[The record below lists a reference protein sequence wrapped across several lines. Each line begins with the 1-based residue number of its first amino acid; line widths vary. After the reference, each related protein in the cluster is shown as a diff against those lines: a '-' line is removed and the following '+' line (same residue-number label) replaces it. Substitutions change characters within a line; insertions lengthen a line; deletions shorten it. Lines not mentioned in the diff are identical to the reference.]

1 MKKKWS
7 IAILASC
14 LSVLGIVAP
23 ISLVEANTELPT
35 TTIEPLSLEE
45 KTALE
50 NGDIVVTGTEGQY
63 LARMVIDASVDNL
76 WAVLTDYN
84 NFIDFLP
91 NIVSSSVIESEGNSY
106 LVEQVSKQRVLLFD
120 IESRLLTENIQTENQ
135 RIDFSLV
142 DGDLSQFQ
150 GYWTIEPFASSVE
163 GEAPQ
168 LLVTQSVEVQ
178 PARGTPENLFY
189 DIFKNALE
197 KTLTAIRDEVDRRES
212 DSFSN
217 Q

>member
-1 MKKKWS
+1 MKKNWS
-7 IAILASC
+7 IAVLASC

-23 ISLVEANTELPT
+23 ISIVEANTELPV
-35 TTIEPLSLEE
+35 TTIEQLSLEDQ
-45 KTALE
+45 TALE
-50 NGDIVVTGTEGQY
+50 NGDIIVTGTEGQY

-84 NFIDFLP
+84 NFTEFLP
-91 NIVSSSVIESEGNSY
+91 NIVSSAVIESEGNSY
-106 LVEQVSKQRVLLFD
+106 LVEQVSKQRVFLFD

-178 PARGTPENLFY
+178 PDRGTPENLFY

-212 DSFSN
+212 ESLSN
-217 Q
+217 K